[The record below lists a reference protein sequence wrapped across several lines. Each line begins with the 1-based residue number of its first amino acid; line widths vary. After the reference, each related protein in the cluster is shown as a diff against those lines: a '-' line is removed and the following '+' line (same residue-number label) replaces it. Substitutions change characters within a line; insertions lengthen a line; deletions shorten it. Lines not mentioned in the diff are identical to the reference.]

1 MSPFED
7 LDPDAEEAGAV
18 KYLLDRGHTVGYKN
32 NTFGGARTV
41 TPEEL
46 YIMLASPETFR
57 EKRHMGQKDIYQ
69 AAKRAV
75 NLDIGG
81 ASGREIIKAAESV
94 GAELGERA
102 MAIRDKKTVTRLEA
116 VPAIADM
123 VRALEK

>member
-1 MSPFED
+1 
-7 LDPDAEEAGAV
+7 
-18 KYLLDRGHTVGYKN
+18 
-32 NTFGGARTV
+32 
-41 TPEEL
+41 
-46 YIMLASPETFR
+46 MLASPETFR